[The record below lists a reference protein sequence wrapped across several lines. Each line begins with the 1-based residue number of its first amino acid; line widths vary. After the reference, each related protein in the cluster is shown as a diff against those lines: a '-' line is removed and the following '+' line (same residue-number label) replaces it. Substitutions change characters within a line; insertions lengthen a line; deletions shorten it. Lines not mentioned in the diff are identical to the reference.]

1 MNNSKLYN
9 VTHLNNNN
17 NHSAQNMIKNLSNL
31 IFTIKM
37 TKDEYNEFMKIK
49 EK

>member
-17 NHSAQNMIKNLSNL
+17 SAQNMIKNLSNL